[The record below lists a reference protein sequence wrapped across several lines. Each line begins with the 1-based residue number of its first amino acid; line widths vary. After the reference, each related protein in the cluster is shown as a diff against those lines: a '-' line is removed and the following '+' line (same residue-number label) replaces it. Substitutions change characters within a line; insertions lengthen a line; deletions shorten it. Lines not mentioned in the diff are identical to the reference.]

1 MEKKKQAIWRYSFAI
16 IIILTGL
23 ILNYKNIG
31 KEFLNFNSI
40 GNWLIY
46 IGFVMLAIVTLQFI
60 SGKKRIVNERS
71 QFIGMKAS
79 RITYVA
85 IILVA
90 FVTMVIDGIKTITIP
105 YSQFMSAFV
114 CGVVLVYLVSYKILE
129 KKN

>member
-23 ILNYKNIG
+23 ILNYKNVG

-60 SGKKRIVNERS
+60 SGKKRIVDERS

-90 FVTMVIDGIKTITIP
+90 FVTMIIDGIKTITIP

-114 CGVVLVYLVSYKILE
+114 CGVVLVYLISYKILE

>member
-60 SGKKRIVNERS
+60 SGKKRIVDERS